1 MYCIPYILSS
11 TPYIARRAGMT
22 FEEKSTWAVA
32 VVTVLTY
39 GLYFIKVLG
48 DAASTP
54 VGEIEYQGLLVAMIG
69 VFIVLLI
76 VSHIVIAAVAAIV
89 NGGLE
94 GSDVRDRKINRFGEY
109 IGGYV
114 LGAGMFV
121 VLVLAMTE
129 TEYFWIANA
138 ALAIMVLAEL
148 VTSAIKINLY
158 RRGF

>member
-1 MYCIPYILSS
+1 
-11 TPYIARRAGMT
+11 
-22 FEEKSTWAVA
+22 
-32 VVTVLTY
+32 
-39 GLYFIKVLG
+39 
-48 DAASTP
+48 
-54 VGEIEYQGLLVAMIG
+54 
-69 VFIVLLI
+69 
-76 VSHIVIAAVAAIV
+76 
-89 NGGLE
+89 
-94 GSDVRDRKINRFGEY
+94 VRDRKINRFGAY